1 MSMYNMIN
9 GVNPA
14 TFFILPMLGEKHP
27 DNYPRFR
34 DCFVENDE
42 IHVYTRVGGG
52 NRNCEFGEEELQNH
66 PNYLRDFDDD
76 YDSTYA
82 TYVFSVP
89 DQFKSDFELIK
100 AGKIKEISE
109 VYKRR
114 LYLVFPKL
122 KETFDKIFA
131 TEDAVS

>member
-1 MSMYNMIN
+1 MSLYNMIN

-34 DCFVENDE
+34 DCFVDNNE

-52 NRNCEFGEEELQNH
+52 NRNCGFGEEELQQH
-66 PNYLRDFDDD
+66 PNYLRDFDDE

-82 TYVFSVP
+82 TYVFSIP
-89 DQFKSDFELIK
+89 DEFKNDFDLITF
-100 AGKIKEISE
+100 GKIKEISE
-109 VYKRR
+109 TYKER
-114 LYLVFPKL
+114 LYKVYPKL
-122 KETFDKIFA
+122 KDTFDKIF
-131 TEDAVS
+131 TPEDAVS